1 MTKIRLQSIAL
12 QNFKGTR
19 ILTLNMLGKNT
30 EISGMNGSGKTTIY
44 RAYYWCLTGKTL
56 EANENIQ
63 MLDKNNQ
70 IIHKLTTAVT
80 VTLMI
85 DDKYE
90 VVLERRL
97 TEDWKALGQPN
108 EELKGTNQQRYFN
121 EIPLSAT
128 EFDAKLSTI
137 CNIKKLLLLSDITKF
152 MTLKND
158 ERRKILMSIAGDIN
172 EEELMKDYPCISKA
186 AAENKSVDE
195 LKKQTLST
203 KKRTAEELDVIPSQ
217 ISAQDALK
225 SNEDFEALKKERSDL
240 DTMIQDLNNQLQGST
255 EELQIVKE
263 HNEKVHAIEE
273 RLTQRKLEW
282 SKEFLT
288 KDADIRTKVSNANTE
303 YINAMS
309 MKQKHE
315 VEQAGRIEKKSK
327 LLEEFN
333 EKRTKWMEVNEQVFN
348 SQETDSCPYCGH
360 VFTEDEKL
368 SRLNHSIETF
378 NRDKSERLSALQIE
392 AVRLNEQIKVLN
404 GSINEYVKII
414 KPSDE
419 NFVKAKETAFNDAKV
434 EQESLMKA
442 SVTDDKKY
450 NEILKELNMARINGP
465 KLAPKNNFEIMQ
477 KKRELEARRDEVI
490 LLLGGELQNAKI
502 EESKLQLNQRAEV
515 CAQIIADCD
524 KTLYEIQEYCKA
536 KVNAVENK
544 VNAFFSI
551 VRWKFFKKNVTND
564 DLQEV
569 CICHHNGVDFNSTN
583 EADRINMAVDI
594 VAGLSKAMGICAP
607 IFIDGAESVNKIL
620 ETENQQISLRVTS
633 GDFKMETK

>member
-1 MTKIRLQSIAL
+1 MTKIRLQSISL

-108 EELKGTNQQRYFN
+108 EELKGTSQQRYFN

-282 SKEFLT
+282 SKEFRT
-288 KDADIRTKVSNANTE
+288 KDVDIRAKVSNANTE

-309 MKQKHE
+309 VKQKHE

-327 LLEEFN
+327 LLEEFD

-360 VFTEDEKL
+360 VFTEDEKSL
-368 SRLNHSIETF
+368 RLNHSIEMF

-392 AVRLNEQIKVLN
+392 AVRLNEQIKVLSA
-404 GSINEYVKII
+404 SINEYVKII

-419 NFVKAKETAFNDAKV
+419 NFVKAKETAFNDAKA

-465 KLAPKNNFEIMQ
+465 KLAPKNNFEVMQ
-477 KKRELEARRDEVI
+477 KKRELEARRDEVL
-490 LLLGGELQNAKI
+490 LLLGGESQNAKI
-502 EESKLQLNQRAEV
+502 EESKLQLNKRAEV

-594 VAGLSKAMGICAP
+594 IAGLSKAMGICAP

>member
-19 ILTLNMLGKNT
+19 ILTLNMLGRNT

-70 IIHKLTTAVT
+70 VIHKLVTAVT

-90 VVLERRL
+90 VVLERKL

-137 CNIKKLLLLSDITKF
+137 CNMKQLLLLSDITKF
-152 MTLKND
+152 MSLKSD

-172 EEELMKDYPCISKA
+172 EEELMKNYPCISKA
-186 AAENKSVDE
+186 AAEKKSIDE

-203 KKRTAEELDVIPSQ
+203 KKRTAEELAVIPSQ
-217 ISAQDALK
+217 INAQDALK
-225 SNEDFEALKKERSDL
+225 SNEDFEALKKEKSDL
-240 DTMIQDLNNQLQGST
+240 EIMIQDLNNQLQGST

-273 RLTQRKLEW
+273 RLTQRKLIW
-282 SKEFLT
+282 SQEFHT
-288 KDADIRTKVSNANTE
+288 KDADIRMKVSNANTE
-303 YINAMS
+303 YTKAVS

-315 VEQAGRIEKKSK
+315 MEQAERIEKKSK

-333 EKRTKWMEVNEQVFN
+333 EKRTKWMEVNEQMFN

-360 VFTEDEKL
+360 VFTEEEKS

-378 NRDKSERLSALQIE
+378 NKDKSERLNALQDE
-392 AVRLNEQIKVLN
+392 AVRLNEQIKVLT

-419 NFVKAKETAFNDAKV
+419 NLIKAKEMAFNDAKA
-434 EQESLMKA
+434 EQDSFMKT
-442 SVTDDKKY
+442 SVTDDKEY
-450 NEILKELNMARINGP
+450 NDILKELNMARINGP
-465 KLAPKNNFEIMQ
+465 KIAPKNNFEVMQ
-477 KKRELEARRDEVI
+477 KKRELTARRDEVI
-490 LLLGGELQNAKI
+490 LLLGGESQNAKI
-502 EESKLQLNQRAEV
+502 EESKLQLNKRAEV

-536 KVNAVENK
+536 KVNAVEDR

-551 VRWKFFKKNVTND
+551 VRWKFFKKNVTNN

-607 IFIDGAESVNKIL
+607 IFIDGAESVNKL
-620 ETENQQISLRVTS
+620 LKTENQQISLRVTS